1 MNDNNLVIKL
11 KKLADEGEFLLQ
23 SGYEISANAPPEV
36 ASPVFN
42 WLLKSNNLISQI
54 YGKNSS
60 EMKEF
65 KEAYTIRMS
74 VNLLVSLAA
83 NEILKNNSEQQDNGI
98 PEHSVPEQPSGAF
111 NQVQIAGLTQE
122 HSKRIFFILENSV
135 KPELRTNALKLFE
148 SVCTEVTSSHPR
160 WDMVSYRLK
169 SGFDYG
175 IPFGSELAQLACI
188 HYNSKKSG

>member
-1 MNDNNLVIKL
+1 MNNDNLVIKL

-23 SGYEISANAPPEV
+23 SGYEISANAPSEV

-42 WLLKSNNLISQI
+42 WLLKSNNFISQI

-83 NEILKNNSEQQDNGI
+83 NEILKSNSERTL
-98 PEHSVPEQPSGAF
+98 
-111 NQVQIAGLTQE
+111 NQAQIAELSQE
-122 HSKRIFFILENSV
+122 QAKRIFFILENSV
-135 KPELRTNALKLFE
+135 KSELRTNAMKLFE
-148 SVCTEVTSSHPR
+148 SVLNEVASSHPH
-160 WDMVSYRLK
+160 WDLVSSLLK

-175 IPFGSELAQLACI
+175 IPFGSELAQFAYI
-188 HYNSKKSG
+188 HYNSKKSIGL